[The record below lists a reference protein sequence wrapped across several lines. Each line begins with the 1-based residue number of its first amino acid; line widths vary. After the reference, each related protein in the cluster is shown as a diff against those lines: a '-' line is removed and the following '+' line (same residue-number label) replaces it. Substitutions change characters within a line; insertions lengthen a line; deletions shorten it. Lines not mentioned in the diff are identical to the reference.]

1 MRSLGRAWV
10 EPDGKGGWCPRRGRV
25 RVRAGALTQ
34 AAAGERMLEL
44 VRTHHVDESRLEAD
58 EGERRRRGITFRELS
73 HEWLHYLEFE
83 KGVQPSTLTGYR
95 GLLAEPG
102 LAYRRRRG
110 ETAGRIMEQLGR
122 RPALEITLGMAGELV
137 DDVVPAFRGSST
149 RRPSGFS
156 KSPAS
161 PSSASAM
168 TLTATCFTC
177 TTAIPASGLA
187 QDDLVGVTILN
198 ARWLLEHEGRVTL
211 TIPSLG
217 PAHPG
222 CACDA
227 ALGSSSVCAR
237 VSTFDGRLLSVR
249 DRTTLGA
256 CSATLAGAYGTGAAR
271 RTRYA

>member
-10 EPDGKGGWCPRRGRV
+10 EPDGKGGWRPRRVRV
-25 RVRAGALTQ
+25 RVRAGALPQ

-122 RPALEITLGMAGELV
+122 RPALEITTRE
-137 DDVVPAFRGSST
+137 VVIVAQT
-149 RRPSGFS
+149 IVVLRR
-156 KSPAS
+156 
-161 PSSASAM
+161 SASRA
-168 TLTATCFTC
+168 F
-177 TTAIPASGLA
+177 
-187 QDDLVGVTILN
+187 
-198 ARWLLEHEGRVTL
+198 
-211 TIPSLG
+211 
-217 PAHPG
+217 
-222 CACDA
+222 A
-227 ALGSSSVCAR
+227 AA
-237 VSTFDGRLLSVR
+237 
-249 DRTTLGA
+249 
-256 CSATLAGAYGTGAAR
+256 
-271 RTRYA
+271 